1 VTEVR
6 ERLLHIQALETA
18 RCVEEGVLTDPAD
31 GDLGSIL
38 GIGFPAWSG
47 GALSYIDTIG
57 IAVFVADCTRLA
69 RKHGPRFKPSRWLK
83 RRAERGESFYP
94 PMAVRGAA

>member
-1 VTEVR
+1 
-6 ERLLHIQALETA
+6 
-18 RCVEEGVLTDPAD
+18 VLTDPAD

-57 IAVFVADCTRLA
+57 IAAFVADCTRLA
-69 RKHGPRFKPSRWLK
+69 RRHGPRFKPSRWL
-83 RRAERGESFYP
+83 RERALRGESFYP
-94 PMAVRGAA
+94 PALDT